1 MNNNTQPKPDNAYG
15 VHDAFENARKQ
26 MRQACDLYGECRVD
40 QNKYEVISQ
49 PKRILEVQIPVRMD
63 DGTIK
68 LFQGFRSQHNDARGP
83 YKGWIRFHQDVNR
96 SEVKALS
103 MWMTMK
109 CAVIDIPLGWGKWGI
124 IVNPKELSEGE
135 LERLSRGYVRALYKY
150 IGPGTDVPAPDV
162 NTNPKIMAWM
172 MDEYSILVGKNS
184 PGSFTGKPMTSG
196 GSAGRWAATAQG
208 WVYVLQEILRLQ
220 DIELKGKKIALQ
232 WAWNAGLTMA
242 GLLRDLGAII
252 VWISDSKWWIYNEQ
266 GIDIDT
272 ITSLKSE
279 RKSVV
284 EYSDAKQL
292 WGKEVLEVDCDI
304 LIPAALENQITE
316 KNAKNIKA
324 NIILELA
331 NGPIVPEA
339 DTILEKNKIQVVP
352 DILANAGGVMV
363 SYFEQVQ
370 NDMNFYWEAEEV
382 DQKLHKKITAA
393 ATKVYE
399 TATEYKTSLRSAAYI
414 VAMKRVFDAMS
425 DRGEI

>member
-1 MNNNTQPKPDNAYG
+1 M
-15 VHDAFENARKQ
+15 HDAFENAQKQ
-26 MRQACDLYGECRVD
+26 MRQACDLYGECRDD
-40 QNKYEVISQ
+40 QNKYEIISH

-83 YKGWIRFHQDVNR
+83 YKGGIRFHQDVNR

-109 CAVIDIPLGWGKWGI
+109 CAVIDIPLGGGKGGI

-135 LERLSRGYVRALYKY
+135 LERLSRGYVRSLYKY

-184 PGSFTGKPMTSG
+184 PGAFTGKPMTSG
-196 GSAGRWAATAQG
+196 GSAGRGAATAQG
-208 WVYVLQEILRLQ
+208 GVYVLQEIMRLQ
-220 DIELKGKKIALQ
+220 NIEIKGKKVAIQGAG
-232 WAWNAGLTMA
+232 NAGLTMA
-242 GLLRDLGAII
+242 GLLRDLGAVI
-252 VWISDSKWWIYNEQ
+252 VGISDSKGGIYNEQ
-266 GIDIDT
+266 GINIDT
-272 ITSLKSE
+272 IGELKAA
-279 RKSVV
+279 RKSVI
-284 EYSDAKQL
+284 EYSDASRL
-292 WGKEVLEVDCDI
+292 EPREVLELECDI
-304 LIPAALENQITE
+304 LVPAALENEITAD
-316 KNAKNIKA
+316 NADNIKA
-324 NIILELA
+324 DIIVELA

-339 DTILEKNKIQVVP
+339 DKILESKNIQVIP

-370 NDMNFYWEAEEV
+370 NDMNFYWEADEV
-382 DQKLHKKITAA
+382 DEKLHKKITSAA
-393 ATKVYE
+393 NKVY
-399 TATEYKTSLRSAAYI
+399 TIADEYKTSLRSAAYI